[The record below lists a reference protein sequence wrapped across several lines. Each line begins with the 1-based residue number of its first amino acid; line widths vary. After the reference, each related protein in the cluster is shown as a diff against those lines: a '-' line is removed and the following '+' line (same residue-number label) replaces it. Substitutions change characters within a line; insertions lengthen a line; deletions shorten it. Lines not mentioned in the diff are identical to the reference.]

1 MYYVDIANKKGGES
15 VYQIMASW
23 ADAKNRNNVTLE
35 QKVIDKVVADALQTI
50 KNGLPEEA
58 QTVEILEYIVSK
70 LKDRIKECH
79 LKL

>member
-1 MYYVDIANKKGGES
+1 M
-15 VYQIMASW
+15 YQIMESW

-58 QTVEILEYIVSK
+58 QTVEILQYVIDEMVLEVKGKKIQ
-70 LKDRIKECH
+70 L
-79 LKL
+79 

>member
-1 MYYVDIANKKGGES
+1 M
-15 VYQIMASW
+15 YQIMASW